1 MKSQKKL
8 KTIVGVDGQNLSP
21 TLPKEI
27 KLKGQRTYRSIT
39 IETENDTSPISIN
52 HCYNSCSDSCYNY

>member
-27 KLKGQRTYRSIT
+27 KNYLIDIDGTV
-39 IETENDTSPISIN
+39 TEDVPMKSQKE
-52 HCYNSCSDSCYNY
+52 C